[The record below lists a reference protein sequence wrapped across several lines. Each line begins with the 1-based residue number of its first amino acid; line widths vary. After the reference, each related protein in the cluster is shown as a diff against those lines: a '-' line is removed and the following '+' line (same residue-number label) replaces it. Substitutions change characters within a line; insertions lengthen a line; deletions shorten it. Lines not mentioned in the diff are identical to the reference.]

1 MSIDNILNSPALTG
15 MRAIRQWVVYV
26 LVPSATRANKTDK
39 IPLHH
44 ATGSAA
50 GVTDPNS
57 WTDVHTAAAAAR
69 RWGATFGVGFVFTE
83 GCGYWFVDIDSCLI
97 DGAWTPFATATC
109 SALAGCAVEVSSSG
123 KGLHLFGRGAVPPH
137 SSKNA
142 ENHAELY
149 TSGRFCAVSGA
160 HLSGSCDVDLTAAI
174 GRLATTYFP
183 ARVGGGLAI
192 PEDGPRA
199 DWRGPTDDDD
209 LIRRALMSRS
219 AASVFG
225 AGRAS
230 FADLWHADEAALGR
244 AYPADANSH
253 EPYDRSSADAAL
265 AQMLC
270 FWTGCDIA
278 RIERLMRQSKL
289 VREKWDDR
297 GDYLVGRTITNAC
310 RMQRDVLKDKPTQVE
325 LTEIPPSAPEAR
337 MTAVQGS
344 TFAGRADQE
353 RLFAG
358 CVYVVDLHRVL
369 VPGGGLLTPERFR
382 AKFGGYTFAMDE
394 RNERTTRN
402 AFEAFTESQMLKCPI
417 VDGVCFRP
425 DLPPAHI
432 LVEPGRTRVN
442 TYSPAQVPRKKGD
455 PSLLLDHLR
464 RLLPDERDRGIV
476 LSYMAAIV
484 QYPGVKFQWAIVL
497 QGVEGNGKTFL
508 SRCVAEAVGRRYV
521 HWPKANKLNKQ
532 FNGWM
537 VGKIV
542 YCVEDIH
549 TSENVDVVEELKPMI
564 TGGDGLEIEAKN
576 VDQISTEICGNFMFN
591 TNHHAGL
598 RKTRNDRRFCVLY
611 TAQQMVE
618 DLARDG
624 MAGDYMQRIYD
635 WAKSGGYA
643 VITDYLMTF
652 PIPPEFNP
660 ATNCQRAPR
669 TSSTEAAIAAG
680 LGRVEQEV
688 VEAVEAGRTGF
699 MGGWVSSGA
708 LDKLLQECG
717 KAGQVPPNKR
727 RDMMR
732 SIGYDW
738 HPALAEGRVDNPVAP
753 DGVKVKLFVRSGHP
767 AIALTDRAA
776 VAKAYAT
783 AQGVGGR

>member
-1 MSIDNILNSPALTG
+1 MALG
-15 MRAIRQWVVYV
+15 PLAPLAAYRQFIVVL
-26 LVPSATRANKTDK
+26 LVPLDNGKTNKLPLDPRTGVPSDAHNPAVWLDYDTARGLATAW
-39 IPLHH
+39 
-44 ATGSAA
+44 GS
-50 GVTDPNS
+50 
-57 WTDVHTAAAAAR
+57 
-69 RWGATFGVGFVFTE
+69 TFTVGFVLTAADPFW
-83 GCGYWFVDIDSCLI
+83 CLDIDGCR
-97 DGAWTPFATATC
+97 TPSGWSARALEIC
-109 SALAGCAVEVSSSG
+109 SALPGTVIEVSQSG
-123 KGLHLFGRGAVPPH
+123 NGLHIWGRGIVPPH
-137 SSKNA
+137 STKNIP
-142 ENHAELY
+142 ERLELY
-149 TSGRFCAVSGA
+149 DSLRFIALGQPGA
-160 HLSGSCDVDLTAAI
+160 TGEMAEVCSNIGPVAAA
-174 GRLATTYFP
+174 LFP
-183 ARVGGGLAI
+183 PRSDGGEI
-192 PEDGPRA
+192 PNEGPRA
-199 DWRGPTDDDD
+199 DWHGPADDND
-209 LIRRALMSRS
+209 LIRRALMSKS
-219 AASVFG
+219 AAGAFG
-225 AGRAS
+225 GKAS

-244 AYPADANSH
+244 AYPADANSQ

-265 AQMLC
+265 AQHLA
-270 FWTGCDIA
+270 FWTGCDVA

-358 CVYVVDLHRVL
+358 CVYVVDMHRVL

-618 DLARDG
+618 DLDRDG
-624 MAGDYMQRIYD
+624 MGGDYMQRIYD

-669 TSSTEAAIAAG
+669 TSSTEQAIAAG

-708 LDKLLQECG
+708 LDKLLHECG
-717 KAGQVPPNKR
+717 KDAKVPPNKR

-783 AQGVGGR
+783 AQGIGGR